1 MLHIFRDISVLDR
14 LTWDD
19 SLVSGSCPSVGE
31 FFYTFLPTPPRDD
44 AVGFE

>member
-1 MLHIFRDISVLDR
+1 MLHIFSNISVLGR

-31 FFYTFLPTPPRDD
+31 FFYAFLPSRLATTQF
-44 AVGFE
+44 GFE